1 MACSPVPDAGP
12 FITSVSD
19 HVGCPVAAL
28 RGELDIA
35 SAPALREELLALLRP
50 EASRL
55 IIDLSAVGYAD
66 ASGTAVLVGSQRRAH
81 LFGGWLRLVAPAPA
95 LAEVLAATGLNRYL
109 ATFPTIEAAIIG
121 PLPGTSAASTC
132 GRPPGTRP
140 PAARPA
146 VESSAQP

>member
-1 MACSPVPDAGP
+1 MACSTAPAAGLS
-12 FITSVSD
+12 ITSVSER
-19 HVGCPVAAL
+19 VGCPIAAL

-35 SAPALREELLALLRP
+35 SAPALREELLALVRP

-66 ASGTAVLVGSQRRAH
+66 ASGTAVLLGSQRRAH
-81 LFGGWLRLVAPAPA
+81 LLGGWLRLVAPAPA
-95 LAEVLAATGLNRYL
+95 IAEVLAATGLSRYL

-121 PLPGTSAASTC
+121 PLPDTSAANTC
-132 GRPPGTRP
+132 GWPPGATP
-140 PAARPA
+140 T